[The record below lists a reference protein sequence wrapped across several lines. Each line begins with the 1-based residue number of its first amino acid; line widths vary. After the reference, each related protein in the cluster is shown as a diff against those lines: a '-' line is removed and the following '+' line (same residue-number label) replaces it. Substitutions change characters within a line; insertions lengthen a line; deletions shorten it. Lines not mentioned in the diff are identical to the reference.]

1 MPDGGWIST
10 HEDVTDRHRTE
21 QRLAYMARHDAL
33 TGLPNRV
40 VFHEYV
46 DQEPD
51 RRGRGETVAV
61 LCLDLDRFKYVNDTF
76 GHAVGDALLCAVA
89 KRIEA
94 NVRAGDIVVRLGG
107 DEFAIVQTDVDQPN
121 QATALAGRL
130 IEILGQPYDLG
141 KHRAIIGASVG
152 IAYSLHRE
160 TDAETL
166 LKNADMALYQAKANG
181 RGTFCFFD
189 PIMNMA
195 AHERHGLELGLREAL
210 VNAEFE
216 LFFQPILN
224 AHTEAL
230 TRFEALIRWRHP
242 QRGLMQPADFIP
254 LAEEVGLIIPIGEWV
269 IREAC
274 RIAATWRDSISVS
287 VNLSPAQL
295 KNANLVGAVRSA
307 LHTSG
312 LPAERLELEITETV
326 FLEESAVTR
335 GSLNQVRDLGIRI
348 SLDDFGTGFSS
359 IGCLRG
365 FPFDRI
371 KIDQSFVRDLDS
383 RADSIAIVHAIVDL
397 GSALGMSVTAEGV
410 ETPEQLRLLR
420 AESCTVVQGYL
431 FSPPVPAGDIPALI
445 SRLVVPITVAAFTE

>member
-1 MPDGGWIST
+1 M
-10 HEDVTDRHRTE
+10 
-21 QRLAYMARHDAL
+21 
-33 TGLPNRV
+33 
-40 VFHEYV
+40 
-46 DQEPD
+46 
-51 RRGRGETVAV
+51 
-61 LCLDLDRFKYVNDTF
+61 
-76 GHAVGDALLCAVA
+76 
-89 KRIEA
+89 
-94 NVRAGDIVVRLGG
+94 
-107 DEFAIVQTDVDQPN
+107 
-121 QATALAGRL
+121 
-130 IEILGQPYDLG
+130 
-141 KHRAIIGASVG
+141 
-152 IAYSLHRE
+152 
-160 TDAETL
+160 
-166 LKNADMALYQAKANG
+166 
-181 RGTFCFFD
+181 
-189 PIMNMA
+189 
-195 AHERHGLELGLREAL
+195 
-210 VNAEFE
+210 
-216 LFFQPILN
+216 
-224 AHTEAL
+224 
-230 TRFEALIRWRHP
+230 
-242 QRGLMQPADFIP
+242 
-254 LAEEVGLIIPIGEWV
+254 
-269 IREAC
+269 
-274 RIAATWRDSISVS
+274 
-287 VNLSPAQL
+287 NLSPAQL

-420 AESCTVVQGYL
+420 AESCTEVQGYL